1 MEQTAMKKN
10 LGKVLIVD
18 DDADVLQAAK
28 VFLKQ
33 HVESVRTEKNP
44 DQIPQLLSCESFDV
58 ILLDMN
64 FGRDVSSGQE
74 GFFWLKKILS
84 LDPQAVVVLI
94 TAYGDVGLA
103 VRAIKE
109 GASDFVLKP
118 WQNEKL
124 LATVSAAL
132 NLRSSR
138 FEAES
143 LRRRQQQ
150 LSADLDH
157 PFHDFIGTS
166 PAMQKVYQTITKV
179 ADTDAN
185 VLIIGENG
193 TGKELVA
200 RALHRHSSRSGEIFL
215 AVDMGGI
222 SETLFESE
230 LFGHVKGSFT
240 DARSDRIGR
249 IELASGGT
257 LFLDEIGNLPMAL
270 QTKLLRV
277 LETRQVTRLGANA
290 PIGVDIRLICA
301 TNMPIAELV
310 NRRQFRQDLLYRVN
324 TVEIHLPPLRDRQ
337 DDLKPLVEH
346 FTGQVCRKYQKAAKT
361 ISEAALKKLAGY
373 HWPGNVRELKH
384 ALERAVILSE
394 SPVLQPGDFL
404 FSQVSENAE
413 ELALKDLNLEQA
425 EEMLVRRALG
435 KHQGNISQA
444 AKELGLTRAALYR
457 RLEKYG
463 L

>member
-1 MEQTAMKKN
+1 MECMAMKKN

-28 VFLKQ
+28 IFLKQ
-33 HVESVRTEKNP
+33 HVELIRTEEDP
-44 DQIPQLLSCESFDV
+44 AQLPQLLAAESYDI

-64 FGRDVSSGQE
+64 FARDVSSGQE
-74 GFFWLKKILS
+74 GFFWLKKILAI
-84 LDPQAVVVLI
+84 DPQAVVVLI

-124 LATVSAAL
+124 LATVTAAL
-132 NLRSSR
+132 NLRYSR
-138 FEAES
+138 FEAEN

-157 PFHDFIGTS
+157 PFHDFIGSS
-166 PAMQKVYQTITKV
+166 PAMQKVFQTIAKV
-179 ADTDAN
+179 AATDAN

-200 RALHRHSSRSGEIFL
+200 RALHRHSARSGEIFL

-240 DARSDRIGR
+240 DARSDRVGR
-249 IELASGGT
+249 IELASNGT
-257 LFLDEIGNLPMAL
+257 LFLDEVGNLPLGL
-270 QTKLLRV
+270 QAKLLRV
-277 LETRQVTRLGANA
+277 LETRQVIRLGSNV
-290 PIGVDIRLICA
+290 PIGVDIRLVCA
-301 TNMPIAELV
+301 TNMPVADLV
-310 NRRQFRQDLLYRVN
+310 NRRQFRQDLLYRIN
-324 TVEIHLPPLRDRQ
+324 TVEIHLPPLRERE
-337 DDLKPLVEH
+337 DDLKLLGEH
-346 FTGQVCRKYQKAAKT
+346 FAGQFCRKYQKAAKT

-373 HWPGNVRELKH
+373 PWPGNVRELNH
-384 ALERAVILSE
+384 ALERAVILSDA
-394 SPVLQPGDFL
+394 PVLQPGDFL
-404 FSQVSENAE
+404 FSHVPENAE
-413 ELALKDLNLEQA
+413 ELVFRDLNLEQA
-425 EEMLVRRALG
+425 EEILIRRAMG
-435 KHQGNISQA
+435 KYQGNVTQA